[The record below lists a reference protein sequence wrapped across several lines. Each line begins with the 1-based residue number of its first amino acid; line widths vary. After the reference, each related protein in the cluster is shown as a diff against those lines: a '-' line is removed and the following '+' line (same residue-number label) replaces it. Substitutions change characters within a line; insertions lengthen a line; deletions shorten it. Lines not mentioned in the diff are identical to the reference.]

1 MGREAPTGATP
12 QCRRALQAPATA
24 SPAQLGDLRS
34 RLAMRRNQVAE
45 SPTSPAT
52 PQSDT
57 SPIASPI
64 ASPALEAGCAVG
76 SAGDAL
82 DALAV
87 VLVETPT
94 SEGETVHTHMDDPS
108 ISQEH
113 QPPPPTPP
121 PPPPPPPTPPPPT
134 PHPPATPQ
142 AQIPPPPPTPPPPPP
157 LTPQPLPPTPPPTP
171 PPPPPPPPP
180 DPSPVAAS
188 PPTLWEVEAQ
198 EAASAL
204 STERERAERVAQLD
218 RQRADELAAAAARQ
232 EERRRLS
239 HSHPT
244 LAICHE
250 RMFPSCGP
258 TILFEVTT
266 LFSKFAH
273 QASGRGARCR

>member
-1 MGREAPTGATP
+1 MGREAPTGTTP

-121 PPPPPPPTPPPPT
+121 PPPPPPTPPPPT

-157 LTPQPLPPTPPPTP
+157 LTPQPLPPTPPPT

>member
-121 PPPPPPPTPPPPT
+121 PPPPPPPAAA
-134 PHPPATPQ
+134 PPAVRLDL
-142 AQIPPPPPTPPPPPP
+142 A
-157 LTPQPLPPTPPPTP
+157 
-171 PPPPPPPPP
+171 
-180 DPSPVAAS
+180 
-188 PPTLWEVEAQ
+188 E
-198 EAASAL
+198 SAR
-204 STERERAERVAQLD
+204 S
-218 RQRADELAAAAARQ
+218 
-232 EERRRLS
+232 
-239 HSHPT
+239 
-244 LAICHE
+244 
-250 RMFPSCGP
+250 
-258 TILFEVTT
+258 
-266 LFSKFAH
+266 SK
-273 QASGRGARCR
+273 

>member
-1 MGREAPTGATP
+1 MGREAPTGTTP

-121 PPPPPPPTPPPPT
+121 PPPPPPTPPPPT

-157 LTPQPLPPTPPPTP
+157 LTPQPLPPTPPPT

-266 LFSKFAH
+266 LSSKFAH